1 MVMVIF
7 KNEIF
12 ILHICYRQ
20 LIFLSVYL
28 CTVMLKDSLTTS
40 INLYFEH
47 FSFAKK
53 DNRHKTVVDT
63 LD

>member
-28 CTVMLKDSLTTS
+28 CTLMLKDSLTTS

-53 DNRHKTVVDT
+53 DNRHTKQ
-63 LD
+63 L

>member
-1 MVMVIF
+1 MKYLF
-7 KNEIF
+7 Y
-12 ILHICYRQ
+12 ICYRQ

-53 DNRHKTVVDT
+53 DNRHKKVVAT